1 MDTIRI
7 CGGSRLEGEIPIHGA
22 KNSALPLLAAT
33 LLAADVSTLTNCPH
47 LADVSASIAI
57 LRHLGCVVTQ
67 QGDRVEVDATTL
79 RCGHVPDDL
88 MRRMRSSIVF
98 LGAIVARCGEA
109 VLTHPGG
116 CELGPRPIDLH
127 LSALRR
133 LGVEVT
139 EEHGRI
145 RCRATRLRG
154 AEITLPFPSVGATEN
169 ILLAA
174 CTADGTTVL
183 RHAAREPEI
192 GDLCAFLNA
201 CGARISG
208 GDSGTLIIEG
218 VPRLHGTRHRVM
230 ADRIEAATYLSAAA
244 VTGGNL
250 TLLHCPA
257 LPVSPVFAPL
267 EQAGCTITAVGDSLH
282 IAAPARLRGLGTVRT
297 LPYPGF
303 PTDAAAPLLAAACT
317 GEGTTVCIETIFENR
332 YRYVDELT
340 RMGARIRV
348 DGRVAVVE
356 GISTLRGA
364 DVACTDLRGGAA
376 LLIAALAAEGETR
389 LTALRHLDRGYE
401 NPVGCLQA
409 VGAHITRYGK
419 GMDTY
424 EGSTDSQYHAPV
436 RRSASGAAAG
446 APAQAPSAAD

>member
-1 MDTIRI
+1 MDAIHI
-7 CGGSRLEGEIPIHGA
+7 CGGNPLVGEIPIHGA

-33 LLAADVSTLTNCPH
+33 LLAADVTELTNCPR
-47 LADVSASIAI
+47 LSDVTASMAI
-57 LRHLGCVVTQ
+57 LRHLGCGVTWE
-67 QGDRVEVDATTL
+67 GDRVTVDATCLT
-79 RCGHVPDDL
+79 CGHVPDDL
-88 MRRMRSSIVF
+88 MRQMRSSIVF

-109 VLTHPGG
+109 VLTYPGG

-145 RCRATRLRG
+145 CCRTNRLHG

-169 ILLAA
+169 VLLAA
-174 CTADGTTVL
+174 CTAEGTTVL

-192 GDLCAFLNA
+192 GDLCGFLNA
-201 CGARISG
+201 CGGRITG
-208 GDSGTLIIEG
+208 GDSGTIVIEG
-218 VPRLHGTRHRVM
+218 VPRLHGACHRVM
-230 ADRIEAATYLSAAA
+230 ADRIEAATYLAAAA
-244 VTGGNL
+244 VTGGSL
-250 TLLHCPA
+250 TLTHCPS

-267 EQAGCTITAVGDSLH
+267 EQAGCVITAAGDSLH
-282 IAAPARLRGLGTVRT
+282 IDAPTPLRGMGTIRT

-303 PTDAAAPLLAAACT
+303 PTDAAAPLLAAACV
-317 GEGTTVCIETIFENR
+317 GVGTTVCIETIFENR

-356 GISTLRGA
+356 GVSALHGA

-376 LLIAALAAEGETR
+376 LLVAALAADGVTR
-389 LTALRHLDRGYE
+389 ITDLHHLDRGYE
-401 NPVGCLQA
+401 SPVECLQ
-409 VGAHITRYGK
+409 GAGACITRF
-419 GMDTY
+419 
-424 EGSTDSQYHAPV
+424 
-436 RRSASGAAAG
+436 
-446 APAQAPSAAD
+446 